1 MSAVLILAG
10 SHAIPVSFTTS
21 VLAFGVVIAA
31 MLSAVWQ
38 WIASAQA
45 TKDRVKRCAIVLVG
59 TLGVYFTVAWDC
71 GDWQWVCNI
80 FI

>member
-10 SHAIPVSFTTS
+10 SHAIPLSFTSS
-21 VLAFGVVIAA
+21 VLAFGIVIAA

-38 WIASAQA
+38 WVAAAQA
-45 TKDRVKRCAIVLVG
+45 TKDRIKRFALVLAGTVG
-59 TLGVYFTVAWDC
+59 VSFTIAWDC
-71 GDWQWVCNI
+71 GDLQWVCNI